1 MASFYDPAGTKA
13 VWARYLRSWADAID
27 DGSLEVERGTMD
39 RKTAEYLDAQE
50 AEGVVC
56 RTPTGIMTFDATLRW
71 VKEADEFAALM
82 ASPGVFPI
90 HPEHLNITRGK
101 WVAVRYGAAKGDD
114 GEDAEDDDEG
124 AE

>member
-1 MASFYDPAGTKA
+1 MAISYNPEEMGA

-27 DGSLEVERGTMD
+27 DGSLEVERGTME

-56 RTPTGIMTFDATLRW
+56 RVPTGIMTFDATLRW

-82 ASPGVFPI
+82 ASPGVSPI
-90 HPEHLNITRGK
+90 DPGLLKITRGK
-101 WVAVRYGAAKGDD
+101 WVAVHYGAAEGGD
-114 GEDAEDDDEG
+114 GEGAEDDDEG